1 MKYDFETVMDRTGSG
16 SAKWNLMR
24 AMAPGVP
31 AGIVPLSVADMEFK
45 NPPEIIEGLKA
56 YLDHAVLGYAAPT
69 HSFYEAV
76 LSWTKRRYGWETK
89 KEWLITTP
97 GVINGFFHGVR
108 AFTEPGDGVILLTP
122 SYPPFFR
129 AANDTGRTLVR
140 CPLVYKNG
148 AYSIDFA
155 LLERLAAGEKNKLLI
170 LSNPHNP
177 VGRVWTREELLRLG
191 EICLANGVFV
201 ISDEIHCDLIMP
213 GNTFTSFA
221 SISPEFE
228 KYSMTC
234 IAPSKTFNL
243 AGMQASCIFVPD
255 EKRRERYLKAMAG
268 IHQENRLNAL
278 AYKST
283 EIAYTRCDEW
293 LSQLIGVIDENR
305 RTLKDFMAGHC
316 PEVGVVEL
324 QGTYLQW
331 IDVHAFGMDPE
342 EQERIMT
349 REGYLFLDEGS
360 MFGPEGD
367 GFERINL
374 ACPKPVLMDALKRFE
389 KLYQKYVKESS

>member
-1 MKYDFETVMDRTGSG
+1 M
-16 SAKWNLMR
+16 
-24 AMAPGVP
+24 
-31 AGIVPLSVADMEFK
+31 
-45 NPPEIIEGLKA
+45 
-56 YLDHAVLGYAAPT
+56 
-69 HSFYEAV
+69 
-76 LSWTKRRYGWETK
+76 
-89 KEWLITTP
+89 
-97 GVINGFFHGVR
+97 
-108 AFTEPGDGVILLTP
+108 
-122 SYPPFFR
+122 
-129 AANDTGRTLVR
+129 
-140 CPLVYKNG
+140 
-148 AYSIDFA
+148 
-155 LLERLAAGEKNKLLI
+155 
-170 LSNPHNP
+170 
-177 VGRVWTREELLRLG
+177 RLG

-305 RTLKDFMAGHC
+305 RALKTFMGERC
-316 PEVGVVEL
+316 PKVGVVEL

-349 REGYLFLDEGS
+349 REGYLFLDEAPCS
-360 MFGPEGD
+360 A
-367 GFERINL
+367 RR
-374 ACPKPVLMDALKRFE
+374 ATALSASTWPARNRC
-389 KLYQKYVKESS
+389 SWMR